1 MLACSFFKTFSTVSY
16 LKFSNLFPTGSKIK
30 TGFLFFESISSNNI
44 FNMKCQ
50 DCIAVPLTSVIKNES
65 YSLIINQDDLE
76 SGRLIRQSR
85 ARIDKLFAV
94 NKSLITR
101 SVGKINDETFSRIR
115 KELNEIF

>member
-1 MLACSFFKTFSTVSY
+1 MRFEQKDIVLIPYPFTDQKGV
-16 LKFSNLFPTGSKIK
+16 KIRPA
-30 TGFLFFESISSNNI
+30 IIVSNNI